1 MNSTSDTLDWLYA
14 APIER
19 AYTLPSFVYTQSEW
33 NDIDRDQVLSSRW
46 QYAGDVHRLQQ
57 AGDVRVLNLLDQPIL
72 VVKDQQHQIRAF
84 YNVCKHRGGPI
95 ATEDQYCKFLQ
106 CRYHGWTYTLEGQLR
121 GVPKFKYT
129 ELFDKKD
136 FGLTEIPVQ
145 LWEGLIFVCLGE
157 QADTLEN
164 MVKGISDQI
173 KPLELT
179 DFRFHH
185 RVTYTIACNWKVY
198 ADNYLEGYHVPHVHP
213 ELCKLLDM
221 DAYETRLQ
229 GNNILQ
235 VSPLKNKNSIYAGG
249 DDTAW
254 YYFVYPN
261 MMLNILPGRMQ
272 LNQIL
277 PINAGHCM
285 VHFDYY
291 YTDQALQAHP
301 KLLQEDLAY
310 SEEIQAE
317 DIRICE
323 HVQQGLASKAYHRGR
338 FSVETEQGPYHFQE
352 RLKADYAR
360 SL

>member
-1 MNSTSDTLDWLYA
+1 MEQQANNWLHP
-14 APIER
+14 APIAR
-19 AYTLPSFVYTQSEW
+19 AYTLPSFVYTDPEW
-33 NDIDRDQVLSSRW
+33 STIDREWVLGPRW
-46 QYAGDVHRLQQ
+46 QYAGAAHLLQQ
-57 AGDVRVLNLLDQPIL
+57 PGDVRVLDLLGQPIL
-72 VVKDQQHQIRAF
+72 LLKDKQHGIRAF
-84 YNVCKHRGGPI
+84 YNVCKHRGGPL
-95 ATEDQYCKFLQ
+95 ATHDHHCKMLQ
-106 CRYHGWTYTLEGQLR
+106 CRYHGWTYTLDGQLR

-145 LWEGLIFVCLGE
+145 EWEGLLFVCLGE
-157 QADTLEN
+157 EADPLAHMIE
-164 MVKGISDQI
+164 GIADQI
-173 KPLELT
+173 KPIRLK

-185 RVTYTIACNWKVY
+185 RVTYPIACNWKVY

-235 VSPLKNKNSIYAGG
+235 VSPLKNKNSIYSGG

-261 MMLNILPGRMQ
+261 TMLNILPGRMQ
-272 LNQIL
+272 INQIL
-277 PINAGHCM
+277 PIDAIHCQ

-291 YTDQALQAHP
+291 YTDQALQNNP
-301 KLLQEDLAY
+301 TLLQEDLDY
-310 SEEIQAE
+310 SDEIQAE
-317 DIRICE
+317 DIGICE
-323 HVQQGLASKAYHRGR
+323 HVQRGLASKAYHRGR

-360 SL
+360 RI